1 MQTKLLTYLIPNP
14 METIWGE
21 IQTSHHLADGVVDVC
36 TASHGGIIV
45 DKYVAK
51 NFLSTEAK
59 QVATYENGHY
69 YFEEDCNWAVFAF
82 ENPTIVPQNWLQY
95 IEDCLNRWNQGYID
109 DAKRNGNYEKRLLK
123 LHEIMGLPTPVQTA
137 LFN

>member
-1 MQTKLLTYLIPNP
+1 

-21 IQTSHHLADGVVDVC
+21 IQTSNRLADGVVDVT

-45 DKYVAK
+45 DKRVA
-51 NFLSTEAK
+51 NIFLSKEAI
-59 QVATYENGHY
+59 QAATYDNGHY
-69 YFEEDCNWAVFAF
+69 YFEEDCDWAIFAF

-95 IEDCLNRWNQGYID
+95 IEDCLKRWNAFYISN
-109 DAKRNGNYEKRLLK
+109 AKKNGNYGKRLLK
-123 LHEIMGLPTPVQTA
+123 LKEILGQPVPVQTS

>member
-1 MQTKLLTYLIPNP
+1 

-21 IQTSHHLADGVVDVC
+21 IQTSHRLADGVVDVT

-45 DKYVAK
+45 DKQVAN
-51 NFLSTEAK
+51 NFLSKEAI
-59 QVATYENGHY
+59 QAADYENGHY
-69 YFEEDCNWAVFAF
+69 YFEEDCDWAVFAF
-82 ENPTIVPQNWLQY
+82 ENPTIVPQNWLQF
-95 IEDCLNRWNQGYID
+95 IEDCLSKWNQGYID

-123 LHEIMGLPTPVQTA
+123 LHEIMGLSVPVQTE

>member
-1 MQTKLLTYLIPNP
+1 

-59 QVATYENGHY
+59 QFSPLKT
-69 YFEEDCNWAVFAF
+69 
-82 ENPTIVPQNWLQY
+82 LQ
-95 IEDCLNRWNQGYID
+95 
-109 DAKRNGNYEKRLLK
+109 
-123 LHEIMGLPTPVQTA
+123 
-137 LFN
+137 

>member
-1 MQTKLLTYLIPNP
+1 

-21 IQTSHHLADGVVDVC
+21 IQTSTRLADGVVDVT

-45 DKYVAK
+45 DKRVANK
-51 NFLSTEAK
+51 FLSKEAK
-59 QVATYENGHY
+59 QMATYDNGHY
-69 YFEEDCNWAVFAF
+69 YFEEDCDWAIFAF

-95 IEDCLNRWNQGYID
+95 IEDCLKKWNPYYISN
-109 DAKRNGNYEKRLLK
+109 AKKNGNFGRRLLK
-123 LHEIMGLPTPVQTA
+123 LKEILGQPVPVQTS

>member
-1 MQTKLLTYLIPNP
+1 

-21 IQTSHHLADGVVDVC
+21 IQTSHRLADGVVDVT

-45 DKYVAK
+45 DKKIAD
-51 NFLSTEAK
+51 NFLSKEAI
-59 QVATYENGHY
+59 QVADYENGHY
-69 YFEEDCNWAVFAF
+69 FFEEDCDWAVFAF

-123 LHEIMGLPTPVQTA
+123 LHEIMGLPTPVQTV

>member
-1 MQTKLLTYLIPNP
+1 MLFCIAISIIIRIFVMQTKLLTYLIPNS

-21 IQTSHHLADGVVDVC
+21 IQTSHRLADGVVDVC

-59 QVATYENGHY
+59 H
-69 YFEEDCNWAVFAF
+69 
-82 ENPTIVPQNWLQY
+82 L
-95 IEDCLNRWNQGYID
+95 
-109 DAKRNGNYEKRLLK
+109 
-123 LHEIMGLPTPVQTA
+123 
-137 LFN
+137 